1 MIIAAFCFL
10 FYELWKLL
18 HPQKMQDV
26 VTALYAI
33 SGRSSDVLVQNNAI
47 LDRDG
52 CGIIIVDL
60 IYFIWTIIA
69 LIWFPE
75 WRFVA
80 GLIIAVS
87 LTKMFL
93 PKSKSMTIADSALG
107 VIILATAIIYFLGV
121 SHG

>member
-1 MIIAAFCFL
+1 MIIAALCFL

-26 VTALYAI
+26 VTSLAAGKPTELE
-33 SGRSSDVLVQNNAI
+33 SEGF
-47 LDRDG
+47 
-52 CGIIIVDL
+52 GIIVVDL
-60 IYFIWTIIA
+60 AYFIWTFIA

-80 GLIIAVS
+80 GLILAIS

-93 PKSKSMTIADSALG
+93 PMSKATTILDSALG
-107 VIILATAIIYFLGV
+107 VAILAVGIIYILLQSGT
-121 SHG
+121 S

>member
-1 MIIAAFCFL
+1 MIIAAICFL

-26 VTALYAI
+26 VTALTV
-33 SGRSSDVLVQNNAI
+33 GKPNELEP
-47 LDRDG
+47 DG
-52 CGIIIVDL
+52 CGIVIVDL
-60 IYFIWTIIA
+60 AYFVWTIIA

-80 GLIIAVS
+80 GIILAVS

-93 PKSKSMTIADSALG
+93 PKSKAMTIADSALG
-107 VIILATAIIYFLGV
+107 VIILATAIIYFLGA